1 MDLKQPTI
9 AHVVCTYPPYRGGMG
24 TVAFEYVE
32 RLRARGWNVH
42 VFTIRDQAPT
52 PPNPPSGRGGIEADD
67 PRHIHRIPPI
77 LHIGNAG
84 VLPSLFH
91 RLAGFDLVHLHY
103 PFFGGAEPVIV
114 RKAMRPDQGLV
125 MTYHMDAVADGMK
138 GAIFS
143 AHRRLLFPWLVN
155 RVDRILVSSLDYA
168 RHSALA
174 EQGVEDRL
182 EEHSFGV
189 DLERFHPGHEPELR
203 ERHQISHKTPVLLF
217 VGGLDAAHAFKGLP
231 VLLETLALVR
241 PYDWHL
247 LVVGEGDLK
256 ETYQAQV
263 KDRALESRVT
273 FVGSVSHDD
282 LPRYYRLADFHLFPS
297 TKRAEAFGLVALEA
311 AASGIPTIASDLP
324 GVRTVVE
331 DGATGLLVEP
341 GDVDELKKAI
351 LVFLEQV
358 DLRERLG
365 LSARKNAEQKYAW
378 APLIDRLEA
387 TYDSVLGQQSSRSY
401 RR

>member
-1 MDLKQPTI
+1 MDKQKDTI
-9 AHVVCTYPPYRGGMG
+9 AHVVCTYPPYHGGMG
-24 TVAFEYVE
+24 NVAFEYVE
-32 RLRARGWNVH
+32 QLRARGWRIH
-42 VFTIRDQAPT
+42 VFTLQDSRST
-52 PPNPPSGRGGIEADD
+52 FDD

-91 RLAGFDLVHLHY
+91 RLSGFDLVHLHY

-125 MTYHMDAVADGMK
+125 MTYHMDAAADGMK

-155 RVDRILVSSLDYA
+155 RVDRILVSSFDYA
-168 RHSALA
+168 KHSALA
-174 EQGVEDRL
+174 ELDVDDRI
-182 EEHSFGV
+182 EEHPFGV
-189 DLERFHPGHEPELR
+189 DLERFHPGEEFALR
-203 ERHQISHKTPVLLF
+203 ERHKIQHKTPILLF
-217 VGGLDAAHAFKGLP
+217 VGGLDAAHAFKGLSI
-231 VLLETLALVR
+231 LFDALVLVQQ
-241 PYDWHL
+241 YEWQL
-247 LVVGEGDLK
+247 VVVGEGNLK
-256 ETYQAQV
+256 ETYRAQTAA
-263 KDRALESRVT
+263 KGIDARVT
-273 FVGSVSHDD
+273 FAGSVSHDD
-282 LPRYYRLADFHLFPS
+282 LPHYYRLADVHVFPS

-324 GVRTVVE
+324 GVRTVVQ
-331 DGATGLLVEP
+331 DGATGLLVVP
-341 GDVDELKKAI
+341 GNVEALKRAV

-365 LSARKNAEQKYAW
+365 LSARKNAELKYAW

-387 TYDSVLGQQSSRSY
+387 TYDSVLGQESTRHY
-401 RR
+401 

>member
-1 MDLKQPTI
+1 MDLKQVTI

-24 TVAFEYVE
+24 NVAFEYVE
-32 RLRARGWNVH
+32 RLRTRGWNVH
-42 VFTIRDQAPT
+42 VFTIRDQVV
-52 PPNPPSGRGGIEADD
+52 EDD
-67 PRHIHRIPPI
+67 SRHIHRIPSI

-91 RLAGFDLVHLHY
+91 RLSGFDLVHLHY

-114 RKAMRPDQGLV
+114 RKAMRPTQGLV
-125 MTYHMDAVADGMK
+125 MTYHMDAAADGMK

-155 RVDRILVSSLDYA
+155 RVDRILVSSFDYA
-168 RHSALA
+168 KHSALA
-174 EQGVEDRL
+174 ELDVDDRI
-182 EEHSFGV
+182 EEHPFGV
-189 DLERFHPGHEPELR
+189 DLERFHPGVESELR
-203 ERHQISHKTPVLLF
+203 ERHGIPHKTSILLF
-217 VGGLDAAHAFKGLP
+217 VGGLDAAHTFKGLSQ
-231 VLLETLALVR
+231 LLEALEELVG
-241 PYDWHL
+241 YDWQFV
-247 LVVGEGDLK
+247 VVGDGNLK
-256 ETYQAQV
+256 ETYQAQA
-263 KDRALESRVT
+263 KDKGLESRVT
-273 FVGSVSHDD
+273 FAGSVSHED

-297 TKRAEAFGLVALEA
+297 TKRAEAFGLVVLEA

-331 DGATGLLVEP
+331 DGATGLLVPP
-341 GDVDELKKAI
+341 GDVEALKRAI

-358 DLRERLG
+358 EMRQRLG
-365 LSARKNAEQKYAW
+365 LSARTNAEQKYAW

-401 RR
+401 RC